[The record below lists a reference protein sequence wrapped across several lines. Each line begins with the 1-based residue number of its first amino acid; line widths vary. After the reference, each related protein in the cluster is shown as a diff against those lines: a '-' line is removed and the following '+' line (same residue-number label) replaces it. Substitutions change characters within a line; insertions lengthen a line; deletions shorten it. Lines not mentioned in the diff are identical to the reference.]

1 MMADGSTSISVF
13 SEWVPGKGFVLWG
26 GGNGINSG
34 DLKYLLFTWHKPTYY
49 GTFIDTVSH
58 RGRQVIFLSP
68 LTALD
73 FFTAQTWSGEA
84 DWRWS
89 DEIVTLMETAPR
101 LKAALAA
108 GHWRPDFHKWREG
121 VRGWLVEWD
130 SNPDFSDIPAKVP
143 YIYEWADQIINELI
157 DQYPEIGQ
165 AWDKL
170 MSSYPALN
178 PARKQSRTLAC
189 DEETW
194 LEAAG
199 WKQDQTP
206 FRTCLELAEPE
217 GDSPV
222 WPLNII
228 LQDKQDHNTVA
239 VWEPGGPDRSDEM
252 PPDWRQ
258 HSGRI
263 EREIKRWTSVLP
275 WLQDAGGEQPGGTAG
290 LRSALNEDEAWEFLN
305 TGAIQL
311 AQAGC
316 TVFLPRWWEEVKK
329 LLPALKIRPRSS
341 VGSWKESRLGLSQI
355 IQFDWNLAVGGL
367 ELPEE
372 EFRKIVEKKRRL
384 IQVRGKWIQIDPSFI
399 KKIQQIIRKK
409 EGLSLG
415 EILHLSLLTP
425 DASLS
430 AKQEAGAEEALQIE
444 VELGG
449 QLAQMVEQL
458 HNLSRVPVLEAA
470 ASFRGTLRKYQQ
482 AGTSWL
488 LFLRRFGLGGC
499 LADDMGLGKTIQWI
513 AYLLKVKE
521 SENPALP
528 SLLICPTSVL
538 GNWQKELAR
547 FAPELKAYLHYGPQR
562 AKGSDFLPSVQ
573 GADLVVTSYNLAH
586 IDEKELSMV
595 EWDCICLDEA
605 QNVKNAYTKQAAAVR
620 RFKSC
625 HRIAMTG
632 TPMENRLTELWSL
645 FDFINPGYLGSSG
658 EFSRKFVNVIEK
670 KGDAADIGRVQK
682 LIRPFL
688 LRRVKSD
695 PAIELDLPEKLEQ
708 KEYVP
713 LTVEQAS
720 LYESVL
726 HDLFEKLENT
736 EGIARRGL
744 VLSTLSRLK
753 QVCGHPALLLKDDRP
768 GNISGRSKKVERLL
782 EMVAELRQQGD
793 RCLIFTQ
800 FVRMGLLLQEV
811 LMKELGEQSYY
822 LHGGTPKK
830 VRDEMVDRFQDI
842 NAGDNCGIF
851 ILSLKAGGLGLNLTA
866 ASHVF
871 HYDRWWN
878 PAVENQATDRSHRIG
893 QTRHVMVHKFIS
905 LGTMEE
911 RIDEVLERKS
921 GLSEKIVGGSEAW
934 ITEIS
939 TGELRELFALR
950 KEWVGL

>member
-1 MMADGSTSISVF
+1 MADNSIYVF
-13 SEWVPGKGFVLWG
+13 SEWVSGKGFVLWDG
-26 GGNGINSG
+26 GGGTNSG
-34 DLKYLLFTWHKPTYY
+34 DLKYLLFAWHKPSYY

-58 RGRQVIFLSP
+58 RGRQAVFLSP
-68 LTALD
+68 LTSLD
-73 FFTAQTWSGEA
+73 FFTTQTWSGET
-84 DWRWS
+84 DWWWS
-89 DEIVTLMETAPR
+89 EEIATLRETAPH
-101 LKAALAA
+101 LKTALAC
-108 GHWRPDFHKWREG
+108 GKWKPDFYKWREG
-121 VRGWLVEWD
+121 RRGWLVEWGGD
-130 SNPDFSDIPAKVP
+130 PEFNDIPAKAP
-143 YIYEWADQIINELI
+143 FIYEWADLIINELI
-157 DQYPEIGQ
+157 EQYPEIGQ
-165 AWDKL
+165 TWDKIL
-170 MSSYPALN
+170 SSYPALT
-178 PARKQSRTLAC
+178 PVRTDAQPLTC

-199 WKQDQTP
+199 WKQDHTP
-206 FRTCLELAEPE
+206 FRVCLELAEPE
-217 GDSPV
+217 GDSPA
-222 WPLNII
+222 WRLNII
-228 LQDKQDHNTVA
+228 LQDKHDRNIVA
-239 VWEPGGPDRSDEM
+239 AWEPGEPDRSVEM
-252 PPDWRQ
+252 PPDWRH

-275 WLQDAGGEQPGGTAG
+275 WLEDTGGEQPEGTAG
-290 LRSALNEDEAWEFLN
+290 LRLDLSEEEAWEFLN

-311 AQAGC
+311 AQAGH
-316 TVFLPRWWEEVKK
+316 TVFLPGWWEEVKK
-329 LLPALKIRPRSS
+329 LVPALKIRTRSS

-367 ELPEE
+367 ELSEE

-384 IQVRGKWIQIDPSFI
+384 IRVRGKWIQLDPSFL
-399 KKIQQIIRKK
+399 KKIQQFIRKK
-409 EGLSLG
+409 DGVSLG
-415 EILHLSLLTP
+415 EILHLSLLDQ
-425 DASLS
+425 DAPLS
-430 AKQEAGAEEALQIE
+430 AKQEAGAADALRIE

-458 HNLSRVPVLEAA
+458 HNLSRIPVLEAA

-521 SENPALP
+521 SENSVLP
-528 SLLICPTSVL
+528 SLLVCPTSVL

-547 FAPELKAYLHYGPQR
+547 FAPELKVRLHYGPQR
-562 AKGSDFLPSVQ
+562 AKGSDFLPSVE
-573 GADLVVTSYNLAH
+573 GVDLVVTSYNLAH
-586 IDEKELSMV
+586 IDEEELSMV
-595 EWDCICLDEA
+595 EWDCVCLDEA
-605 QNVKNAYTKQAAAVR
+605 QNIKNTYTKQAAAVR
-620 RFKSC
+620 RFKSG
-625 HRIAMTG
+625 HRVAMTG

-695 PAIELDLPEKLEQ
+695 PAIELDLPEKQEH

-726 HDLFEKLENT
+726 HDLFEKLENS
-736 EGIARRGL
+736 EGMARRGL
-744 VLSTLSRLK
+744 ILSTLSRLK
-753 QVCGHPALLLKDDRP
+753 QVCGHPALLLKDSRP
-768 GNISGRSKKVERLL
+768 DNISGRSKKVERLL
-782 EMVAELRQQGD
+782 EMIAELRQQGD

-800 FVRMGLLLQEV
+800 FIRMGQLLQEV
-811 LMKELGEQSYY
+811 LLKELGEQSYF

-830 VRDEMVDRFQDI
+830 VRDEMVDSFQDL
-842 NAGDNCGIF
+842 NAVDNCNIF

-866 ASHVF
+866 ANHVF

-893 QTRHVMVHKFIS
+893 QARHVMVHKFIS

-921 GLSEKIVGGSEAW
+921 GLSEQIVGGSEAW